1 MQFLE
6 DGYLPTINTTFSFFG
21 GHAET
26 VETGWRPPSL

>member
-6 DGYLPTINTTFSFFG
+6 NGYLPTINTTFSFFG

-26 VETGWRPPSL
+26 VKPG